1 MSEER
6 NNILK
11 NCNVIKQ
18 MAVREIL
25 DGRLFFIP
33 AYQRGYRW
41 TKTQIYDLCNDLLE
55 YALKKDKNPELFYSL
70 QPLIVRKTMQKI
82 EDDEKEVYEVID
94 GQQRLTS
101 VYLLLRYVMAFLG
114 IKSDDELKSRKRA
127 SLYSIHYETR
137 PDDFAIINKIG
148 LNKIRYCDIKDIDLA
163 HIINAYNYINQW
175 IMGDPTNDKEC
186 AQSTFN
192 LFSNEEFNPWDVA
205 NAILN
210 LLTNA
215 INTGKEEGNA
225 QFIWYEID
233 AKKDAIQEFLSEN
246 KGKIKLTDTEKI
258 RALFMQRKGAEE
270 INNMIQ
276 HGIAKDWE
284 LIENTLHGNDFWSF
298 ISNETNKEDGRI
310 DLIFKYI
317 YDRDCKDKT
326 YQGDD
331 YLFRYYY
338 QLFNRRSGDKTIV
351 INEWKKVMEAFRML
365 QNWYL
370 NPRVYNLV
378 GLLTKEQNTSSVSLT
393 TKAIADI
400 YDANEVITT
409 EDFITK
415 LKQKV
420 CEVIVDK
427 IPIDENGNDSLD
439 VEGEYVNLF
448 FNNRDD
454 KKKIP
459 GLLRFLNVYVLC
471 EQIENLLNDVDK
483 PEEEKK
489 ASDMGRSNRDEQ
501 CSIYRFPFEA
511 LDAFGWDIEHIDSAT
526 SNSLTDPKEQ
536 QEWIAESETALGEL
550 LLENPSYMDKK
561 KALSDAD
568 ESTKKQIVSEMLQ
581 IIRSIIG
588 EDDSE
593 ERKNWIGNLTLLDCG
608 TNRMYKNKIFAIKR
622 ATIHDRVNHGVYV
635 PVCTQNIFNKTY
647 ASCTKDNLRWDI
659 NDKKSYHQFI
669 IETINEFKRKYHK

>member
-1 MSEER
+1 MSEVR

-18 MAVREIL
+18 MAVRELL
-25 DGRLFFIP
+25 DGRSFFIP

-55 YALKKDKNPELFYSL
+55 YAMRKKKDPKAFYSL
-70 QPLIVRKTMQKI
+70 QPLIVRSARRKI
-82 EDDEKEVYEVID
+82 QGIEKDVFEVID

-101 VYLLLRYVMAFLG
+101 IFILLRCLMKPAGFIDNQLETY
-114 IKSDDELKSRKRA
+114 KRVK
-127 SLYSIHYETR
+127 LYSIYYETR
-137 PDDFAIINKIG
+137 PNDYAIFNKLG
-148 LNKIRYCDIKDIDLA
+148 LEPIKKCDIKDIDIA
-163 HIINAYNYINQW
+163 HVINAYNYINQW
-175 IMGDPTNDKEC
+175 LFSSKNTDLEC
-186 AQSTFN
+186 AESTWQ
-192 LFSNEEFNPWDVA
+192 LFSQETYSERDA
-205 NAILN
+205 ATKIIN
-210 LLTNA
+210 LLTNRQETE
-215 INTGKEEGNA
+215 NPEGNA

-233 AKKDAIQEFLSEN
+233 AGKDAIQEFLSEN
-246 KGKIKLTDTEKI
+246 KGKIKLTDVEKI
-258 RALFMQRKGAEE
+258 RALFMQRKGSEE
-270 INNMIQ
+270 IKNLIQ

-338 QLFNRRSGDKTIV
+338 QMFNSRTGDKTIV
-351 INEWKKVMEAFRML
+351 INEWNKVMAAFRML
-365 QNWYL
+365 QNWYH

-378 GLLTKEQNTSSVSLT
+378 GLLTKEQNSSSVSLT

-400 YDANEVITT
+400 YDADDVITT

-439 VEGEYVNLF
+439 VKGEYVNLF
-448 FNNRDD
+448 FNNAAD

-459 GLLRFLNVYVLC
+459 GLLRFLNVNVSC
-471 EQIENLLNDVDK
+471 EQIENLLEDVDK

-526 SNSLTDPKEQ
+526 SNTLTNPKEQ
-536 QEWIAESETALGEL
+536 QEWITESETALGEL
-550 LLENPSYMDKK
+550 LIENPSYMEKK

-568 ESTKKQIVSEMLQ
+568 ESAKKQIVSKMLQ

-622 ATIHDRVNHGVYV
+622 AIIHDRVNRGVYV